1 MALQW
6 KMQNACGAKNSESR
20 IRKRYPHQH
29 SVYIMSKQKHTAV
42 GIDVGTHTIKV
53 VVAEH
58 RENEERPVVLG
69 TGFARS
75 KGLRHGYVVNARD
88 MERSLQAAIT
98 QAEKTSGTRI
108 ERAYLSIG
116 GIGLD
121 EVHMH
126 AEVMVARADSVIT
139 DLDIKALT
147 EECERRAGVRLQN
160 RKVLH
165 SIPIEYRIDG
175 QKVLGRPQG
184 MKGVKIAVH
193 MLFITTIEQHLDDL
207 IAAIEETN
215 LSVID
220 VMASPLAGSFVT
232 LTKAQKIAGC
242 ILVNLGAETMS
253 LVVFENNIP
262 ISLKVFPIGSA
273 DITNDIALGLKISL
287 DDAEELKRGS
297 YLGASVPPRKKVEEI
312 IGARLNEMFTLVEAH
327 LTKLGKNGLL
337 PAGIII
343 SGGGSGIATI
353 EDIAAAVLRLPSK
366 KASLLTGTKGIS
378 VKDSS
383 WAVSYGLCIWGL
395 SVDDEATGIAIAKQA
410 GTSLISWIT
419 RFLP

>member
-1 MALQW
+1 MCSL
-6 KMQNACGAKNSESR
+6 KNLMPRSR
-20 IRKRYPHQH
+20 DI
-29 SVYIMSKQKHTAV
+29 AV
-42 GIDVGTHTIKV
+42 GIDIGTHTVKV

-58 RENEERPVVLG
+58 TKGEERPVILG

-75 KGLRHGYVVNARD
+75 KGLRHGYIVNSAE
-88 MERSLQAAIT
+88 MERSLKAAT
-98 QAEKTSGTRI
+98 VQAEKAAGVQI
-108 ERAYLSIG
+108 ERAYLSMG

-121 EVHMH
+121 EVHVH
-126 AEVMVARADSVIT
+126 AEVMVSRADSVIT

-147 EECERRAGVRLQN
+147 EECERRMAQRLQN
-160 RKVLH
+160 RKMLH
-165 SIPIEYRIDG
+165 VIPIEYRIDG

-184 MKGVKIAVH
+184 MKGIKLAAHI
-193 MLFITTIEQHLDDL
+193 LFITAIEQHLDDL
-207 IAAIEETN
+207 IAAVEEVDI
-215 LSVID
+215 SVID

-242 ILVNLGAETMS
+242 VLVNIGAETMS
-253 LVVFENNIP
+253 LVVFENNVP
-262 ISLKVFPIGSA
+262 ISLKIFPMGSA
-273 DITNDIALGLKISL
+273 DITNDLALGLKVSL
-287 DDAEELKRGS
+287 DDAEELKRGA
-297 YLGASVPPRKKVEEI
+297 YLGSGAPPRKKVEEI
-312 IGARLNEMFTLVEAH
+312 ISGRLSELFTLVEAH

-337 PAGIII
+337 PAGIVI

-366 KASLLTGTKGIS
+366 KASLAAGTKGIS

-395 SVDDEATGIAIAKQA
+395 SVSEESSGIAIAKRA
-410 GTSLISWIT
+410 GSSFMAFLA